1 MEHRIAQTCGV
12 VGPQYKC
19 VNGAWVL
26 LSHADPADG
35 GRAAEPAGTVAPIPM
50 AARLAAAEQQTRDV
64 EAKEALTRRNTAND
78 VKGRIRA
85 ARAARLER
93 QHARDRAKGG
103 KVGGEPDLVPAAAA
117 LPPPHAAGS
126 RDQGGGDHRAGS
138 AGRVDT
144 DLWLKQGGD
153 WVAAKT
159 SNTLDGTLLA
169 GRPQLGPLAPLPPP
183 CRVRSPQLRGRHAL
197 DASAARAPRPR
208 SPTFPCRHPVSR
220 FCCSRKALGSSS
232 VQRASI
238 GCGAALACP
247 THAVCSRADR
257 LLPRQGCACPAA
269 WAEWATGFRVRH
281 RG

>member
-35 GRAAEPAGTVAPIPM
+35 DGGRGAEPAGTVAPLPM

-138 AGRVDT
+138 AGRGDT

-183 CRVRSPQLRGRHAL
+183 CRVRSPQLRGRGATPSIPDFPVPPSGVTL
-197 DASAARAPRPR
+197 LLLSEGLGLILSATRVHWLR
-208 SPTFPCRHPVSR
+208 
-220 FCCSRKALGSSS
+220 
-232 VQRASI
+232 
-238 GCGAALACP
+238 
-247 THAVCSRADR
+247 
-257 LLPRQGCACPAA
+257 GCACLSH
-269 WAEWATGFRVRH
+269 T
-281 RG
+281 RGVLQGRPTSTTPRLCVSGRLGGVGDRFPGTTPRLT